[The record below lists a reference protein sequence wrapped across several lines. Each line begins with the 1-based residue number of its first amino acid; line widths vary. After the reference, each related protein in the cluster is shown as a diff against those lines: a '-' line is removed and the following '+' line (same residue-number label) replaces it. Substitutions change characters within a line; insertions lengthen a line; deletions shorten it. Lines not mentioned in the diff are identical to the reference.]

1 MAIYTK
7 EQAQALL
14 KKVLSYSK
22 ADECEVSLFGSDG
35 GNVRYALKRGF
46 YRGRCKYGTGLAV
59 TSVYGKKAGSATIMS
74 LTMPL

>member
-1 MAIYTK
+1 MPIYTK

-22 ADECEVSLFGSDG
+22 ADECEVSLGGSDG
-35 GNVRYALKRGF
+35 GNIRYALNAVSTAGDIS
-46 YRGRCKYGTGLAV
+46 TVGLGV

-74 LTMPL
+74 LTMHR